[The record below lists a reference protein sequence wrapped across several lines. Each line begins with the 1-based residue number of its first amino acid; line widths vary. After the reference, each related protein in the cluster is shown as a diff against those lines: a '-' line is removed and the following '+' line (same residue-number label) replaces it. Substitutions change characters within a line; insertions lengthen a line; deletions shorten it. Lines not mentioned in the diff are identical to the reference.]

1 MGARRSDDAAGVNG
15 SGTGQDVARAAPESS
30 SEGGR
35 FSLAAVDR
43 YQREHGWLGFPLA
56 VRQKYSDDGGG
67 YLAAGITYYGFF
79 ALFPLLVV
87 FISILGFVLQ
97 NHPKLQ
103 QEVVN
108 TVLAQLPVIG
118 NSLQLHALRG
128 SWVALALGLV
138 GSIWAGMGVFVALQN
153 AVGQLWGIP
162 HVARPNFIRAR
173 LHALVLMVALG
184 AGLLAS
190 AALGSIATVGAS
202 YGLEVKLVTLAGS
215 AVLNC
220 LLFWVGF
227 RSLSGGEVPWRSL
240 RGGAIAAGLGY
251 MCLQLVGG
259 VYISHVLKRSSE
271 TYGTFA
277 LVVGL
282 LTWIYLTAHITL
294 LAVEGNVVAS
304 KRLWPRSLSGGS
316 APTPA
321 DERAWQ
327 LRAGVEQRREGE
339 EVEVRVER

>member
-1 MGARRSDDAAGVNG
+1 MLARRPDDAAGVNG
-15 SGTGQDVARAAPESS
+15 SGAGRDAARPATADAPPR
-30 SEGGR
+30 EGK
-35 FSLAAVDR
+35 LAAVDR
-43 YQREHGWLGFPLA
+43 FQRKHGWLGFPLA
-56 VRQKYSDDGGG
+56 VRQKYSDDQGS
-67 YLAAGITYYGFF
+67 YLAAAVTYYGFF
-79 ALFPLLVV
+79 ALFPLLLV
-87 FISILGFVLQ
+87 FISILGFALQ
-97 NHPKLQ
+97 NHPKFEK
-103 QEVVN
+103 EVVDS
-108 TVLAQLPVIG
+108 VLGQLPVIG
-118 NSLQLHALRG
+118 TSLETHSLRG
-128 SWVALALGLV
+128 STIALVLGLV
-138 GSIWAGMGVFVALQN
+138 GSIWAGMGVFLALQN
-153 AVGQLWGIP
+153 AIGRLWGIP
-162 HVARPNFIRAR
+162 FAVRPGFLHAR
-173 LHALVLMVALG
+173 LRALVLMLALG
-184 AGLLAS
+184 AGLLVS
-190 AALGSIATVGAS
+190 AALGQIATVGAS
-202 YGLEVKLVTLAGS
+202 YGLAIKLVTLAGS

-220 LLFWVGF
+220 GLFWVGF
-227 RSLSGGEVPWRSL
+227 RSLSGGQVSWRSL

-259 VYISHVLKRSSE
+259 VYISHVIKRASP

-327 LRAGVEQRREGE
+327 LRASVEQRREGE